1 MSRSSRVN
9 PSIPVLGILL
19 ILTATV
25 RLINLMG
32 SPARLDDEGTYM
44 AQAYAVVEWGELAHY
59 TYWYDHPPAG
69 WLQLALWTVI
79 SGPGFGGNAVAAGR
93 YLMVIV
99 AVITAALL
107 WALARRVEMS
117 RWAAA
122 AAVAVFA
129 LSPLAISLTR
139 TVYLDNLATAWV
151 LGALVLL
158 CSPRY
163 RLSAMFGAATCF
175 GIAVLTKETMLLLM
189 PMFAW
194 LVWTRTAPV
203 TRRYALAVFVAVFGV
218 VVSTYALMA
227 VLRGELIPGPG
238 HVSLWDG
245 IRFQLWERTAGGT
258 LDDPYSLKRHTVGE
272 WLKLD
277 PALPF
282 LAVPIALAALFVKRL
297 RPFAIG
303 LVMLIVTV
311 LRPGYLPVPF
321 ILTALPLTALLAA
334 GTGEVVLRSLF
345 RGVKQGSVGPRR
357 LRVPALAAG
366 ALIVSIAVSLWLPTY
381 HGLMAS
387 DDDASMRQTQQW
399 IEQNVPK
406 TDRLIVDDAFWL
418 DLVRDGRDRRN
429 VVWAYKVDTDEQVQ
443 GWAPHGWTD
452 YQWVVSTASLRA
464 NMPPKGVLTEAVAHS
479 QPAAT
484 FGAGGT
490 RVEVLRVDTGAPT
503 SKPPSPAAP
512 AFGGQLAARLAGT
525 TDPDVLA
532 VLQSPTVDQRVLATL
547 AVIAAAQPVRVQ
559 DISIIEGEDDT
570 GAPRRDITL
579 TGPRHRLQGL
589 AAFFERQVGP
599 FAVQSV
605 DLTTKGLTVR
615 FPLRTKDIG
624 LGTSSAPPQGGPAA
638 LRVADLRRSRPA
650 EQLNFVRI
658 DGTAAGSL
666 ETSDDANPSSYRSMR
681 PGTYVVVTNRP
692 GGGDPVI
699 RQVLTLDPGVT
710 YTLALFSTAESTG
723 VAVQLAPDG
732 PPTGP
737 TPDSAVRMLHAAG
750 AAGSV
755 YLALVAS
762 GMVEPMVLANQA
774 GYGLITGYAPVPA
787 GQYDAV
793 VSANGREWRQPVE
806 FLGGRPMSLLLTDGP
821 DGPLLRTLLDVPQAP
836 GALNAP
842 TLAVPAS
849 GSVVERSRAK
859 TPAIE
864 RSDGRRIA
872 FVLCA
877 AAIMGAAALMARAR
891 PTPRGQQNGATQRAA
906 VGAHARGREVVR
918 RARPDDTARLPRAVV
933 SYSAPARRRQQN
945 PRQPNPR
952 QQNSAARRQAVRAR
966 GRGGSVVRRARPV
979 DDTVR
984 LAAVAPDDTVRLAL
998 DSDRTAR
1005 LPAVAVKPSVR
1016 WEPR

>member
-1 MSRSSRVN
+1 MSRSSRLN
-9 PSIPVLGILL
+9 PSIPMLGILL
-19 ILTATV
+19 VLTATV

-44 AQAYAVVEWGELAHY
+44 AQAYAVAEWGELAHY

-93 YLMVIV
+93 YLMVVV

-107 WALARRVEMS
+107 WTLARRIEMS
-117 RWAAA
+117 RWAAS

-129 LSPLAISLTR
+129 LSPLAISLGR
-139 TVYLDNLATAWV
+139 TVYLDNLAIAWV

-175 GIAVLTKETMLLLM
+175 GIAVLTKETMLLLL

-218 VVSTYALMA
+218 VVSTYVLMA

-245 IRFQLWERTAGGT
+245 IGFQLWERTAGGT
-258 LDDPYSLKRHTVGE
+258 LDDPYSLKRHTIGE

-297 RPFAIG
+297 RPFAVG
-303 LVMLIVTV
+303 LAILIAII

-321 ILTALPLTALLAA
+321 ILSALPLMALLAA
-334 GTGEVVLRSLF
+334 GIGEVMLRSLF
-345 RGVKQGSVGPRR
+345 RGVRQRPIGLRR
-357 LRVPALAAG
+357 FRVPALAAG
-366 ALIVSIAVSLWLPTY
+366 ALIVSITVSLWLPTY
-381 HGLMAS
+381 NGLMAS

-399 IEQNVPK
+399 IKQNVPK

-418 DLVRDGRDRRN
+418 DLIRDGRDRHN

-443 GWAPHGWTD
+443 GWAPGGWTD

-464 NMPPKGVLTEAVAHS
+464 NMPPTGVLTDAVAHS

-484 FGAGGT
+484 FGSGGT
-490 RVEVLRVDTGAPT
+490 RVEVLRVDNGGPT
-503 SKPPSPAAP
+503 SKPPLPAAP
-512 AFGGQLAARLAGT
+512 AFGGQLAARLAGA

-547 AVIAAAQPVRVQ
+547 AVIAATQPVRVQ

-570 GAPRRDITL
+570 GAPRRDVTL
-579 TGPRHRLQGL
+579 TGPRDRLQGL

-605 DLTTKGLTVR
+605 DLTTTGLRVR

-624 LGTSSAPPQGGPAA
+624 LGPGSVPAKDGA
-638 LRVADLRRSRPA
+638 AVLRIADLRRSRPA

-658 DGTAAGSL
+658 DGTTAGSL

-681 PGTYVVVTNRP
+681 AGTYVVVTNRP
-692 GGGDPVI
+692 GGGEPVL
-699 RQVLTLDPGVT
+699 RQVFTLDPGVT
-710 YTLALFSTAESTG
+710 YTLALFSAAESTQI
-723 VAVQLAPDG
+723 ALQLAPDG

-737 TPDSAVRMLHAAG
+737 TADSAVRLLHAAG

-774 GYGLITGYAPVPA
+774 GYGLITGYAAVPA
-787 GQYDAV
+787 GRYDAV

-806 FLGGRPMSLLLTDGP
+806 FVGGEPMSLLLTDGP
-821 DGPLLRTLLDVPQAP
+821 DGPLLRTLRDVPEAP
-836 GALNAP
+836 AALNPP
-842 TLAVPAS
+842 TLTMPAS
-849 GSVVERSRAK
+849 GSAADTTKAR
-859 TPAIE
+859 TPAME
-864 RSDGRRIA
+864 RWDGRRMA
-872 FVLCA
+872 VVLCVVT
-877 AAIMGAAALMARAR
+877 IMGAAALMARAR
-891 PTPRGQQNGATQRAA
+891 PTRRQGQQYGAAPHEPVR
-906 VGAHARGREVVR
+906 VR
-918 RARPDDTARLPRAVV
+918 RRGGEMVRCARPVDDTARLPLDAGRTARLPMGAVT
-933 SYSAPARRRQQN
+933 APAATRRQ
-945 PRQPNPR
+945 R
-952 QQNSAARRQAVRAR
+952 QQYDAAPRDALRAR
-966 GRGGSVVRRARPV
+966 AHWREAVRRARPV
-979 DDTVR
+979 DDTTR
-984 LAAVAPDDTVRLAL
+984 LDL
-998 DSDRTAR
+998 DVDRTAR
-1005 LPAVAVKPSVR
+1005 LPTGAVTASV
-1016 WEPR
+1016 PRGPR